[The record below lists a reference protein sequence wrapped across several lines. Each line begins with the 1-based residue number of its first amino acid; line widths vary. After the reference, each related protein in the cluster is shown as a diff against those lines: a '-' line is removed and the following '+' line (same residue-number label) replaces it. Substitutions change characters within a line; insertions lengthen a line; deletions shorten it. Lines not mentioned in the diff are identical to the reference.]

1 MAELAAADMT
11 IKDEEIQRPA
21 AAHHGCRPR
30 TIHTTV
36 HQVREDIA
44 NLAAAL
50 RVVHQTAAIETIDR
64 EDIAASHIT
73 ARLGDQPTINNIANL
88 AAALL
93 VVHQTAAIETID
105 KNQQAADAVMI
116 I

>member
-11 IKDEEIQRPA
+11 IEDEEIQRPA
-21 AAHHGCRPR
+21 AAYHGCRPK

-44 NLAAAL
+44 
-50 RVVHQTAAIETIDR
+50 
-64 EDIAASHIT
+64 ASHIT
-73 ARLGDQPTINNIANL
+73 VRRGDQPTINNIANL

>member
-21 AAHHGCRPR
+21 AARHGCRPK

-44 NLAAAL
+44 
-50 RVVHQTAAIETIDR
+50 
-64 EDIAASHIT
+64 ASHIT
-73 ARLGDQPTINNIANL
+73 VRRGDQPTINNIANLAAVHITVRLGDQPTINNIANL

>member
-64 EDIAASHIT
+64 KDIAASHIT
-73 ARLGDQPTINNIANL
+73 ARLHI
-88 AAALL
+88 
-93 VVHQTAAIETID
+93 VHQTAAIGTID